1 MSESAS
7 NKPIGGRIEGIEEV
21 RSGPTLLA
29 LIVRR
34 GFVPSGIQFLTPD
47 DYPQQIAGM
56 AHSKG
61 HRIPAHVHNA
71 VHREIETTME
81 TIVVRSGR
89 LRVDFYLD
97 DRSYLESRIVEG
109 GDVVLLAAGGHGFE
123 CLEATDILEIKQG
136 PYAGSADKVRFEGV
150 AQEALQMKG
159 SIDG

>member
-7 NKPIGGRIEGIEEV
+7 SRPAGGSLQGLEEV
-21 RSGPTLLA
+21 RSGSTLLA

-34 GFVPSGIQFLTPD
+34 DFVPAGIQFLTTD

-56 AHSKG
+56 AHPQG

-71 VHREIETTME
+71 IHREIETTME

-97 DRSYLESRIVEG
+97 DRNYLESRILEG
-109 GDVVLLAAGGHGFE
+109 GDVALLAAGGHGFE
-123 CLEATDILEIKQG
+123 CLEATDMLEIKQG
-136 PYAGSADKVRFEGV
+136 PYAGSVDKVRFEGV
-150 AQEALQMKG
+150 EREAVQVKG